1 MVRSQEL
8 GARLEITTL
17 ERMATSSRP
26 ARRFRSFRPLRP
38 AHQALAWM
46 ALAQAFFAGMN
57 VCTRAGARDLAWS
70 EIAAGRF
77 LVGALIAFGV
87 AQYRSSSLRIA
98 DRPST
103 WRRSI
108 YGTMAALCTF
118 YALSSSLLALG
129 DAATLTATAP
139 IFVALLSGPLL
150 GERVDVR
157 VATAVALGFAGIV
170 AVVRPSFASAIPIA
184 TIATAGAVFYAVAM
198 IWLRRIGPGESHE
211 AVVLHFS
218 LVALAATMMLSLPVW
233 RWPDGQSALFL
244 LGAGL
249 GGGGGQI
256 AMTRAYSLHR
266 AAPVTALSGLGIVL
280 THLLA
285 IPVFGERPTA
295 WQIAGSLLVIAASLL
310 LAADDE
316 PGSRRVSPSP

>member
-1 MVRSQEL
+1 
-8 GARLEITTL
+8 
-17 ERMATSSRP
+17 
-26 ARRFRSFRPLRP
+26 
-38 AHQALAWM
+38 M
-46 ALAQAFFAGMN
+46 ALAQVFFAGMN

-77 LVGALIAFGV
+77 LIGALIALGV
-87 AQYRSSSLRIA
+87 AGYRGKSLRIS

-108 YGTMAALCTF
+108 YGTLAALCTF
-118 YALSSSLLALG
+118 YALASRRLALG

-150 GERVDVR
+150 GERVNR
-157 VATAVALGFAGIV
+157 RIATAIALGFAGIL
-170 AVVRPSFASAIPIA
+170 AVVRPSFASAIPVALVA
-184 TIATAGAVFYAVAM
+184 TGGAIFYAVAM

-211 AVVLHFS
+211 AVVFHFS
-218 LVALAATMMLSLPVW
+218 LVALAATVILALPVW
-233 RWPDGQSALFL
+233 RWPDWRSGL
-244 LGAGL
+244 LLAGAGV

-266 AAPVTALSGLGIVL
+266 AAPVTALSSLGLVL

-285 IPVFGERPTA
+285 IPAFGDRPTA
-295 WQIAGSLLVIAASLL
+295 WQVAGSLLVIAASAL
-310 LAADDE
+310 LASDAE
-316 PGSRRVSPSP
+316 PVPQRVGAST

>member
-1 MVRSQEL
+1 
-8 GARLEITTL
+8 
-17 ERMATSSRP
+17 
-26 ARRFRSFRPLRP
+26 
-38 AHQALAWM
+38 M
-46 ALAQAFFAGMN
+46 ALAQVFFAGMN

-77 LVGALIAFGV
+77 LVGALIALGI
-87 AQYRSSSLRIA
+87 ARYRGRSLRIS

-103 WRRSI
+103 WRRSV
-108 YGTMAALCTF
+108 YGTIAALCTF
-118 YALSSSLLALG
+118 YALASSRLALG

-150 GERVDVR
+150 GERVDGR
-157 VATAVALGFAGIV
+157 VVTAVALGFAGIV
-170 AVVRPSFASAIPIA
+170 AVVRPSFASAVPVA
-184 TIATAGAVFYAVAM
+184 LIATAGAIFYAIAM

-211 AVVLHFS
+211 AIVFHFS
-218 LVALAATMMLSLPVW
+218 LVALSATMMLALPVW
-233 RWPDGQSALFL
+233 RWPDWRSGLLL
-244 LGAGL
+244 LGTGL

-285 IPVFGERPTA
+285 IPAFGDQPTA
-295 WQIAGSLLVIAASLL
+295 WQIMGSLLVILSSLL
-310 LAADDE
+310 LAADDK
-316 PGSRRVSPSP
+316 PVSHRVGAST